1 MKKCIARNGDVME
14 LRVCAEPSLPWP
26 IFLEFRSSRTVGVGD
41 SGDAA
46 KLQTEK
52 RYGVLEKNSIKKS
65 KLLLAFHFYCS

>member
-1 MKKCIARNGDVME
+1 ME

-52 RYGVLEKNSIKKS
+52 RYGVLEKNSRTRLVAEVSFSFCFLK
-65 KLLLAFHFYCS
+65 